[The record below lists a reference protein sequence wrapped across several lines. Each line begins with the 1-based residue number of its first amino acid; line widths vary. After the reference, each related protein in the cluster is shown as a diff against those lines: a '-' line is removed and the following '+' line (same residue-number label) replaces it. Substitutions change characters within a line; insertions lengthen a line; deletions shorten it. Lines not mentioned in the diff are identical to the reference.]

1 MLYLLHIQV
10 LTSALAMCQFV
21 PKEVDQIQNE
31 HFKNKM
37 LIRLE
42 ISNYHGCKNGPVGI
56 IYIWMSCSHVDI
68 YKRLN
73 KNVLSRTK
81 KNPENYIAYCD
92 CHTSDLARSI
102 KESSPINVA
111 CKAGHCIVSEPS
123 GL

>member
-56 IYIWMSCSHVDI
+56 IYIWMSCSHVDL
-68 YKRLN
+68 YKKVEQKRFVQN
-73 KNVLSRTK
+73 KKKSRK
-81 KNPENYIAYCD
+81 LC
-92 CHTSDLARSI
+92 SL
-102 KESSPINVA
+102 
-111 CKAGHCIVSEPS
+111 
-123 GL
+123 L